1 MISDALRQHCL
12 IDELQLEQRLNRSLQ
27 QGQQADFALLLA
39 MLSPDVQ
46 DQAWVSDPELPDVA
60 DVNWRQRFALPPA
73 QPLEA
78 DELTLARAEAL
89 GDLLGEGGM
98 AAVHLQNCM
107 QAEPL
112 VLKQYQLSD
121 LVWNNLSPL
130 TQEKYRMQ
138 QAGET
143 ISRHPATAKPAD
155 MLDII
160 DNPMP
165 DLDVHFFDAA

>member
-1 MISDALRQHCL
+1 MLTDTLRAHL
-12 IDELQLEQRLNRSLQ
+12 LVDELQLEQRLNRSLQ
-27 QGQQADFALLLA
+27 QGERADFALLLA

-46 DQAWVSDPELPDVA
+46 DQAWVSDAEVPEVA
-60 DVNWRQRFALPPA
+60 PIDWRERFALPPA
-73 QPLEA
+73 RPLEA
-78 DELTLARAEAL
+78 DAVATERAESL
-89 GDLLGEGGM
+89 GQLLEEGGI

-107 QAEPL
+107 RAEPL
-112 VLKQYQLSD
+112 VLKQYQISD

-130 TQEKYRMQ
+130 TQEKFRMQ

-143 ISRHPATAKPAD
+143 ISRHPAAAKPAD

-165 DLDVHFFDAA
+165 DLDVHFFAAA